1 MKFPKVVLQ
10 LPRWVESALDE
21 AEKIYPTIEEQMQ
34 VVVKLAGLNIEHQTG
49 GPFGAG
55 IFESKSGR
63 LISVGVNLVESNDC
77 SIAHAEMIAIQQ
89 AAQAIGD
96 WRLDGC
102 TLYVTLEPC
111 SMCYSLIRLSR
122 LETLV
127 FGAASPRFGYQLDNV
142 ATSSVYKNDVRVVS
156 GVCAVE
162 AQFLLKQFFHMQRM
176 KKGEYKSGSEK
187 DQSKS
192 Y

>member
-1 MKFPKVVLQ
+1 MVSQHSSQKDS
-10 LPRWVESALDE
+10 EH
-21 AEKIYPTIEEQMQ
+21 MQ
-34 VVVKLAGLNIEHQTG
+34 VALALAHTAFDQNEVPIGAVVTNADGEIIGRGFNQVEGQ
-49 GPFGAG
+49 
-55 IFESKSGR
+55 KSQ
-63 LISVGVNLVESNDC
+63 C
-77 SIAHAEMIAIQQ
+77 AHAEMIAIQQ